1 MLKTLTLAVA
11 FAGMAGVAMA
21 QDVPSSSDECLK
33 QAFQLAQL
41 AEGKKLAEAKL
52 DKIEEL
58 LTKMES
64 HCDAKKFAEA
74 STIAKDIKSAIEAN

>member
-11 FAGMAGVAMA
+11 LAGIASVAFA
-21 QDVPSSSDECLK
+21 QTVPATSDECLK
-33 QAFQLAQL
+33 QAFQLAQS
-41 AEGKKLAEAKL
+41 AESKKLSDEKL

-74 STIAKDIKSAIEAN
+74 NVIAADIKAAIDSN

>member
-1 MLKTLTLAVA
+1 MLKTMTLALA
-11 FAGMAGVAMA
+11 LAGVASVALA
-21 QDVPSSSDECLK
+21 QAVPQNSDECLK
-33 QAFQLAQL
+33 QAFQLAQS
-41 AEGKKLAEAKL
+41 AESKKLPEAKL

-74 STIAKDIKSAIEAN
+74 QTIAKDIRAAIDTP

>member
-1 MLKTLTLAVA
+1 MLKTMTLAVA
-11 FAGMAGVAMA
+11 FAGIASIALA
-21 QDVPSSSDECLK
+21 QGQPASSDECLK
-33 QAFQLAQL
+33 QAFQLAQS
-41 AEGKKLAEAKL
+41 AETKKLADAKL

-74 STIAKDIKSAIEAN
+74 LVIANDIKSALDAN

>member
-1 MLKTLTLAVA
+1 MLKTMTLAVA
-11 FAGMAGVAMA
+11 LAGIANVAFAQA
-21 QDVPSSSDECLK
+21 VPTTSEECLK
-33 QAFQLAQL
+33 QAFQLAQV
-41 AEGKKLAEAKL
+41 AESKKLSEAKL

-74 STIAKDIKSAIEAN
+74 KTIATDIRAAIDAN

>member
-11 FAGMAGVAMA
+11 MAGIASVAFA
-21 QDVPSSSDECLK
+21 QAVPVNSDECLK
-33 QAFQLAQL
+33 QAFQLAQS
-41 AEGKKLAEAKL
+41 AESKKLSDDKL

-74 STIAKDIKSAIEAN
+74 TVIAADIRAAIDAK

>member
-1 MLKTLTLAVA
+1 MLKTMTLAVA
-11 FAGMAGVAMA
+11 FAGIASAAVAQA
-21 QDVPSSSDECLK
+21 PPQNSDECLK
-33 QAFQLAQL
+33 AAFQLAQS
-41 AEGKKLAEAKL
+41 AESKKLADTKL

-74 STIAKDIKSAIEAN
+74 MAIAKDIKSAIDAN

>member
-1 MLKTLTLAVA
+1 MLKTMTLAVA
-11 FAGMAGVAMA
+11 MAGIASLAFA
-21 QDVPSSSDECLK
+21 QAVPASSEDCLK

-41 AEGKKLAEAKL
+41 AESKKLSDERL

-64 HCDAKKFAEA
+64 HCDAKKLSEA
-74 STIAKDIKSAIEAN
+74 SAIAADIKAVIEAN